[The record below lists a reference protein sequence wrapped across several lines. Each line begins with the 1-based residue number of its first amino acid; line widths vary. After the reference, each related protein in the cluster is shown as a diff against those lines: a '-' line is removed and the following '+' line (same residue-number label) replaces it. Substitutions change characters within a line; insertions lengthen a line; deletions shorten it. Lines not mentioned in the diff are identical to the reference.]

1 MKERAKTHT
10 DTFTLTLKIIKMP
23 QGPASHEAVTTRAA
37 SHRLKSPLHQRLR
50 RQSGP
55 TADLAVTDTV
65 GRLAGTLTANV
76 EQSSS

>member
-1 MKERAKTHT
+1 MKERAKTHI

-23 QGPASHEAVTTRAA
+23 QGPASHEAVTTRA